1 MRKRSHNSGFT
12 LLELMITV
20 AIIGILGATATTM
33 FRDQQLRSKRAEGTT
48 NVEAL
53 ARMAK
58 GFFGEQGSY
67 PGVLAP
73 EPPPPP
79 APAPVVWPPAASAV
93 FAQIGFK
100 AEGAVRYRYDVDTPS
115 LGECGCPS
123 GACFTA
129 VGYSDLEGD
138 GQISGVGY
146 YHPDGAGLT
155 CPTVLFGW
163 TVPFDGGGNPIIDAA
178 IPLDDPLAVPGPDNY

>member
-1 MRKRSHNSGFT
+1 
-12 LLELMITV
+12 MITV
-20 AIIGILGATATTM
+20 AIIGILAATATTL
-33 FRDQQLRSKRAEGTT
+33 FKDQQLRSKRAEGTT

-53 ARMAK
+53 AKLAK

-79 APAPVVWPPAASAV
+79 GPEALPWPAAASAV
-93 FAQIGFK
+93 FAQVGFS
-100 AEGAVRYRYDVDTPS
+100 AEGAVRYRYDIDTPA

-129 VGYSDLEGD
+129 VAYSDLEGD
-138 GQISGVGY
+138 TNIGGVGY
-146 YHPDGAGLT
+146 YHPDPLGLT
-155 CPTVLFGW
+155 CPTALFGF

-178 IPLDDPLAVPGPDNY
+178 VPLNDPLAVPGPDDY